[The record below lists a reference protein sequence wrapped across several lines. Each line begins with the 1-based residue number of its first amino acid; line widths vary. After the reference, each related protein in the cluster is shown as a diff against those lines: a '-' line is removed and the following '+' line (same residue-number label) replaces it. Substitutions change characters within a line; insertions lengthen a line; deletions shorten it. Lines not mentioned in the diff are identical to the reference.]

1 MNYISFKNDI
11 LKMHNGFETNTR
23 SCESC
28 KCERHNIRSRAT
40 IMTALSKG
48 MINIHFQTGG

>member
-1 MNYISFKNDI
+1 MISFKNDI

-48 MINIHFQTGG
+48 MINIHFKTGG